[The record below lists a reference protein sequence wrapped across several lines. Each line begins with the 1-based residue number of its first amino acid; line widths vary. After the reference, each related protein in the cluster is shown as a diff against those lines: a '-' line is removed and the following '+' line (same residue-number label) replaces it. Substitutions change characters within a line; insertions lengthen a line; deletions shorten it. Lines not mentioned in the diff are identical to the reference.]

1 MARFE
6 RHAGAYKRYLH
17 HAEKDKASGDLDTAF
32 GNLFFAVMHAIEAWL
47 AKHDEHS
54 YGHED
59 RSIRLE
65 KHIMIGRLSPKV
77 LQAWEYF
84 LTTIHKKGIYRLVLT
99 KKDLEK
105 AFRQAGIIFEVI
117 T

>member
-6 RHAGAYKRYLH
+6 DHSRVYRRYLH
-17 HAEKDKASGDLDTAF
+17 HANEDRASGDHDTAF
-32 GNLFFAVMHAIEAWL
+32 GNLFFAVVHAIEAWL
-47 AKHDEHS
+47 AKQGEHS

-65 KHIMIGRLSPKV
+65 KHIMMGRLRPET

-84 LTTIHKKGIYRLVLT
+84 LSTVHGKGIYRLVLT
-99 KKDLEK
+99 KKDLEE
-105 AFRQAGIIFEVI
+105 AFRRAKIFFGAVS
-117 T
+117 

>member
-6 RHAGAYKRYLH
+6 GHFTVYKRYLH
-17 HAEKDKASGDLDTAF
+17 HAREDRASGDFNTAF
-32 GNLFFAVMHAIEAWL
+32 GNLFFAVVHAIEAWL

-65 KHIMIGRLSPKV
+65 KHIMMGRLPPDV

-84 LTTIHKKGIYRLVLT
+84 LATVHGKGIYRLVLT
-99 KKDLEK
+99 RKDLEE
-105 AFRQAGIIFEVI
+105 AFRRAEVI
-117 T
+117 FRLVP